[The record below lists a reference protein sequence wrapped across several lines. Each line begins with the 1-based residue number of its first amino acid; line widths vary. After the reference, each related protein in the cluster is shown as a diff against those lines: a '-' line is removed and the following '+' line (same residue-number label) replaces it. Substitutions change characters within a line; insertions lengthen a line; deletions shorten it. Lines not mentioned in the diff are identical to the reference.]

1 MVTRTIE
8 MIKSQ
13 IKYVRAYNLN
23 AYEQLSVSRNR
34 YKTLTYRFASKTMHY
49 WFVDQDKK
57 WHKTPPWEYIALA
70 MLYQTDLPD
79 NSTFWLKEQVK

>member
-1 MVTRTIE
+1 MVERASD

-34 YKTLTYRFASKTMHY
+34 YKTLTKRFASNTMHY
-49 WFVDQDKK
+49 WFVSRDKK

-70 MLYQTDLPD
+70 MFYRTDLDD